1 VKSLRTVWCH
11 TIGCDKN
18 LVDSEALL
26 GRFRDLGVAITA
38 KPEAADIWILNT
50 CGFITAARDDSLAT
64 LAELAAVKGQQR
76 LLAVVGCWSQE
87 HGEEIRRRFPDVD
100 VVAGVGQ
107 FDEIVSAC
115 TQARDAPA
123 TLATAP
129 QLAHYPGL
137 STRHLLTPNH
147 VAFVKISE
155 GCNCSCTY
163 CRIPMIRGPLRS
175 RPVVEIVGEVQSLV
189 AGGVQ
194 EIQLVSQN
202 TSDFGRDRG
211 EDVLALVR
219 ELNTVDGLRW
229 IRLLYLHPGLIRSE
243 TLLQLLRFDKVVPYL
258 DLPVQHA
265 SSRLLRA
272 MKRPG
277 DPEVSAD
284 FLLGLRQ
291 ERPELILR
299 STVLLGFPGEREE
312 DVEMLADFL
321 ARVEFDHLGTYRYSP
336 EEGTAAEALP
346 ERVPDEVVADRE
358 ALILDL
364 QAEIS
369 LRRQVERLGEQHE
382 LVVDRVVPPSEE
394 RQLLESLAAG
404 VWPQKRERNGLSKVS
419 KGRSAVAIGRSRH
432 FGYDLDGVV
441 ALTAGKLLPGHRV
454 TVRFAG
460 ATAFDVWAVLT
471 GSTSPSAGPAN

>member
-1 VKSLRTVWCH
+1 MMSLRSVWCH

-26 GRFRDLGVAITA
+26 GCFRNLGVAIA
-38 KPEAADIWILNT
+38 DEPGAADIWVLNT
-50 CGFITAARDDSLAT
+50 CGFIAAAREDSLTA
-64 LAELAAVKGQQR
+64 LAELVAAKGRQR

-87 HGEEIRRRFPDVD
+87 HGEEIRRRFPGVD

-107 FDEIVSAC
+107 FDEVVSAC
-115 TQARDAPA
+115 TQAGSTTAA
-123 TLATAP
+123 LATAP
-129 QLAHYPGL
+129 HLAHYPGL
-137 STRHLLTPNH
+137 STRHLLTPSH

-155 GCNCSCTY
+155 GCNCTCTF

-175 RPVVEIVGEVQSLV
+175 RPVAEIVSEVQTL
-189 AGGVQ
+189 AAQGVQ

-202 TSDFGRDRG
+202 SSDFGRDRG
-211 EDVLALVR
+211 EDLLSLVC

-229 IRLLYLHPGLIRSE
+229 IRLLYLYAGLIRAE
-243 TLLQLLRFDKVVPYL
+243 TLLQLLTLDKVVPYL
-258 DLPVQHA
+258 DLPIQHA
-265 SSRLLRA
+265 SPRLLRA

-277 DPEVSAD
+277 DPEVSSAL
-284 FLLGLRQ
+284 LLGLRR

-336 EEGTAAEALP
+336 ESNTAAAALP
-346 ERVPDEVVADRE
+346 ERVPDELVADRE
-358 ALILDL
+358 AVILDL

-369 LRRQVERLGEQHE
+369 LRRQTARLGEQHE
-382 LVVDRVVPPSEE
+382 LVVDRVVPTSEE
-394 RQLLESLAAG
+394 RPLLEALAAG
-404 VWPQKRERNGLSKVS
+404 VWQQKRERKVL
-419 KGRSAVAIGRSRH
+419 SAVSSGISAVGIGRSYH

-441 ALTAGKLLPGHRV
+441 ALAAGELQPGQRI

-460 ATAFDVWAVLT
+460 VTAFDVWAEL
-471 GSTSPSAGPAN
+471 AGGTPPAARPMI